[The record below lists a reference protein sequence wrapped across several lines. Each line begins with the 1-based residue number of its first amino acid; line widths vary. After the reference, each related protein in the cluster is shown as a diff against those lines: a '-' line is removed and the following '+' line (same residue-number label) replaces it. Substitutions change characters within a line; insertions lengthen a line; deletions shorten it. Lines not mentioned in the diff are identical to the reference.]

1 MSQLKKIVRKGQRML
16 LVWNELK
23 TSTSGKSDIAALQ
36 SNIGDGHR
44 SVPQQFVCY
53 FLVYLFAFSS
63 ASTRLK
69 SLNPISMVFIVNLF
83 PINHRLNAI
92 NIKWYFRRMYFINI
106 FFLSTIN
113 IIIEYMLA
121 GTSKLMLTDPPYLR
135 EFNYDL
141 FLKSATL
148 NDT

>member
-1 MSQLKKIVRKGQRML
+1 
-16 LVWNELK
+16 
-23 TSTSGKSDIAALQ
+23 
-36 SNIGDGHR
+36 
-44 SVPQQFVCY
+44 
-53 FLVYLFAFSS
+53 
-63 ASTRLK
+63 
-69 SLNPISMVFIVNLF
+69 MVFIVNLF

-121 GTSKLMLTDPPYLR
+121 GTSKLMLTDPPYFR